1 VFIIFVVALVI
12 INNAMMMATLQRAR
26 EVGTMRAIGAQ
37 RSFILNMVL
46 VETLVLGLLFG
57 LGGALGGGAIVRMLG
72 TAGIPASS
80 PTLYIF
86 FSGPKLFPELGASNL
101 VVAFVIVL
109 MVSALSTLYPAFLAT
124 RVSPITAMQTDE

>member
-1 VFIIFVVALVI
+1 
-12 INNAMMMATLQRAR
+12 
-26 EVGTMRAIGAQ
+26 
-37 RSFILNMVL
+37 
-46 VETLVLGLLFG
+46 
-57 LGGALGGGAIVRMLG
+57 MLG

-109 MVSALSTLYPAFLAT
+109 LVSALSTLYPAFLAT
-124 RVSPITAMQTDE
+124 RVSPITASCPA